1 MGLHK
6 FFTYLQ
12 TVHSPHKS
20 VSLGSGLSSS
30 DTGII
35 VGIVIAIVVLI
46 VILILIRYCYD
57 RNYSLASQM
66 SDISAGDETNI

>member
-1 MGLHK
+1 MNFSTCSHI
-6 FFTYLQ
+6 
-12 TVHSPHKS
+12 VHSPHKS

-35 VGIVIAIVVLI
+35 VGIVTAIVVLI

-57 RNYSLASQM
+57 RNYSLANQM
-66 SDISAGDETNI
+66 SDISAGDETHI